1 MEIGSHDLGW
11 SGINF
16 AVSLH
21 SFSLFSIVLIRQKK
35 ARFSFMVTIPLV
47 VVLFAGIGI
56 IWYVVTIFNGL
67 IAIRSDVDKAWANI
81 DVSLKQR
88 HDELPKLLDVCK
100 GYMEF
105 ERSTLQ
111 KVTQA
116 RNMYQQAVT
125 VDQKAQADQS
135 MTSALRGFFA
145 VAENYPEL
153 KANNNFMQLQKRIT
167 DLESE
172 IADRREFYNDAV
184 NTLDIRVQQMPD
196 TFVASFMNLA
206 PRAMYKVE
214 ESDKADVP
222 MTFAATAQ

>member
-1 MEIGSHDLGW
+1 MVDLP
-11 SGINF
+11 
-16 AVSLH
+16 
-21 SFSLFSIVLIRQKK
+21 LI
-35 ARFSFMVTIPLV
+35 
-47 VVLFAGIGI
+47 VVLFAATGFV
-56 IWYVVTIFNGL
+56 WYVVTIFNGL

-105 ERSTLQ
+105 ERDTLQ

-116 RNMYQQAVT
+116 RSMYQQAVSI
-125 VDQKAQADQS
+125 DQKAQADQS
-135 MTSALRGFFA
+135 MTTALRGFFA
-145 VAENYPEL
+145 VAENYPDL

-184 NTLDIRVQQMPD
+184 NTLNIRIQQMPD
-196 TFVASFMNLA
+196 TLVASFMSIS
-206 PRAMYKVE
+206 PRPMYKVE
-214 ESDKADVP
+214 EADKADVP
-222 MTFAATAQ
+222 MTFAAAR